1 MKTRLTCLALCA
13 LSTLA
18 ACADLE
24 PEGLDNSGDAVA
36 QGLNAVWSNSNYG
49 LLSPGTGHL
58 YAEVYAGGYAR
69 VDSTTGAVKW
79 TSDAAGC
86 VRNDAYYVGNGSTI
100 KARIPDTGLTYG
112 TWPAGGVTSSLRTI
126 TCPAGLASVFASGGN
141 KVVAHASTSGAQRWV
156 YNAPAG
162 VSVSV
167 AGVSPVVKVTLADGK
182 IVDKQYVY
190 VIWSQTDPTDQQ
202 FKYYLRSVNAAT
214 GVDESAQQVKVSTN
228 GTWVFDQNLPYFVLG
243 DKIMAYSAT
252 SALRWTH
259 TMPSDIG
266 ALQPTAD
273 GLFARFGNVLR
284 KLNPSTGAAVWTR
297 TFAQGV
303 NRAERIGAGVMYVQT
318 QGLKTFIIDTNSA
331 TGADKAPVHNG
342 DAIYLVEPLSGG
354 HVYRLSAD
362 GAVAK
367 IDNTNYSTVL
377 WTAPA
382 GTLSSNARLVAAS
395 TSGSPMKVVFVQD
408 TAGSPSN
415 TSLVRLDRSTG
426 AFVSSDTVGQ
436 SGNLIGMD
444 SARLYF
450 NTARPQ
456 GATSGGGA
464 VAHSKF

>member
-13 LSTLA
+13 LSALA

-24 PEGLDNSGDAVA
+24 SEGLDNSSDAVA
-36 QGLNAVWSNSNYG
+36 QELNAVWSNPNYG
-49 LLSPGTGHL
+49 LLAPGTGHL
-58 YAEVYAGGYAR
+58 YAELYAGGYAR
-69 VDSTTGAVKW
+69 VDSTTGAIKW

-86 VRNDAYYVGNGSTI
+86 ARTEAYYVGNGSTI

-126 TCPAGLASVFASGGN
+126 TCPAGLATVFASGGN
-141 KVVAHASTSGAQRWV
+141 KLVAYASASGAQRWA
-156 YNAPAG
+156 YTAPAG
-162 VSVSV
+162 VTVNV

-182 IVDKQYVY
+182 IVDRQYVY

-243 DKIMAYSAT
+243 EKITAYSAT

-266 ALQPTAD
+266 ALQPTVD
-273 GLFARFGNVLR
+273 GLFARYGSVLR

-297 TFAQGV
+297 TFAQPV
-303 NRAERIGAGVMYVQT
+303 DRAERIGAGVMYVAT
-318 QGLKTFIIDTNSA
+318 LDSKTFVIDTNSA
-331 TGADKAPVHNG
+331 TGADKAPVFNRK
-342 DAIYLVEPLSGG
+342 ARYVVEPLSGG
-354 HVYRLSAD
+354 HVYRITED

-377 WTAPA
+377 WSTSS
-382 GTLSSNARLVAAS
+382 GRLSSEARLVAAS
-395 TSGSPMKVVFVQD
+395 TSGTPMKVVFVQD
-408 TAGSPSN
+408 TAGSPST
-415 TSLVRLDRSTG
+415 TSIVRLDRSTG
-426 AFVSSDTVGQ
+426 APVSSDTVGQ
-436 SGNLIGMD
+436 SGNLVGMD